1 MSGIKIIRR
10 NDNNEQQES
19 VKQLY
24 DKKIEKIISKMPKKL
39 SFEEKVDFLYSFW

>member
-24 DKKIEKIISKMPKKL
+24 DKKIEKIISKMPKN
-39 SFEEKVDFLYSFW
+39 